1 MKFRHTTL
9 SLLLASAGLLFVQTP
24 ATATTAATTTPTAKK
39 QSAQQI
45 RLAALAEDYYQKSL
59 ELNPISATEQG
70 EHRYD
75 DRLPMTLTPEVR
87 AQELAF
93 YKKLHA
99 DLSRIQRQ
107 QLNVQEKQTLD
118 IMLFETEAA
127 LKLSA
132 FPDHLMPV
140 NQMDSI
146 PLTLAHFAGGQSAQ
160 PLKTPEQYRT
170 FLKRLQ
176 QLPAWLQA
184 AQANMQEGI
193 QRKVVLPKAL
203 VISMLPQYE
212 HMVTA
217 QPEDHPYFAPVKQ
230 FPEQFSA
237 QDKQQL
243 TSEYREA
250 LKQQIIPALAQFL
263 QFLKTTYLPAART
276 STGWADLPDGKRW
289 YNTWAQV
296 QTTTSLTPEAI
307 HQTGLKEVARI
318 QSEYAKLG
326 PQLGYKGEAKAF
338 PAWMEAQTTY
348 KPFKTEKEVLDA
360 YLQIDAYVRKKLPD
374 YFGKIP
380 KAALEIRPE
389 PEISRA
395 TASDHYS
402 APALDGSRPGVF
414 WAVINNPADY
424 ATTGMKTLYLHEG
437 QPGHHFHLAFLQEL
451 DLPKFRRV
459 GGNTAYTEGWALYS
473 ETLGKEMGLFDND
486 PASYYGHLSDEM
498 LRATRLVVDTGMHAK
513 GWTREQGIQYLQE
526 TLGYT
531 EAASRQAI
539 ERYMA
544 WPGQALGYKVGSLK
558 IMELRKRAER
568 ELGAKFSLKA
578 FHDAV
583 LSDGTLPLALL
594 EKKMLLWIATQKA
607 AG

>member
-1 MKFRHTTL
+1 MIFRHTTL

-24 ATATTAATTTPTAKK
+24 ANATTTATATPTAKK

-75 DRLPMTLTPEVR
+75 DRLPMTLTPEIR

-230 FPEQFSA
+230 FPEQFSV
-237 QDKQQL
+237 QEKQQL

-276 STGWADLPDGKRW
+276 STGWADLPDGERW

-402 APALDGSRPGVF
+402 SPALDGSRPGVF

-558 IMELRKRAER
+558 IMELRKRAEK
-568 ELGAKFSLKA
+568 ELGAKFSLKT